1 MALKLLGDTLQLYG
15 ASSEE
20 GQEILDCMK
29 KLGKLAQPGDVSQSG
44 QMNALQK
51 MMLQAAQQ
59 QRTQQQ
65 LAKPPPPGGGGAPGA
80 APGAGAA
87 PPMAA

>member
-59 QRTQQQ
+59 QKTQQG
-65 LAKPPPPGGGGAPGA
+65 LAKPPPPAGGAPGA

>member
-59 QRTQQQ
+59 QRTQQG
-65 LAKPPPPGGGGAPGA
+65 LAKPPVPGGGAPGA
-80 APGAGAA
+80 APGAA